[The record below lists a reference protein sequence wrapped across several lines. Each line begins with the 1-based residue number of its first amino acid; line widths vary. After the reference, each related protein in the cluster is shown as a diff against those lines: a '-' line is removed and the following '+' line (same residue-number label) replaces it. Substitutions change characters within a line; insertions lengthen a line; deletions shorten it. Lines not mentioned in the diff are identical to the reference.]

1 MGFSLACFAIVALCS
16 TLVSSQPTS
25 IWDVILPGF
34 QDRFLTPVV
43 SQMTCK
49 LRVYQGTKPLGYLSS
64 TRNSYGEYGTLQDSS
79 SGALSV
85 AFSASRSNS
94 KELSLRVVGAAANM
108 SMFGGIIGFT
118 TSNDNLVTGSHHYA
132 YIGLTPQ
139 TPSRSIPLKGTNSF
153 DQVQNFERK
162 VQSAIWSYDSAKKQL
177 APQWVNTNKA
187 TPKNYL
193 LHVADEKALVFT
205 ADKAEFQKVL
215 KVTFSE
221 VTLNCV

>member
-43 SQMTCK
+43 SQTTCK

-139 TPSRSIPLKGTNSF
+139 TPSGSIPLKGTNSF
-153 DQVQNFERK
+153 DQFK
-162 VQSAIWSYDSAKKQL
+162 
-177 APQWVNTNKA
+177 
-187 TPKNYL
+187 
-193 LHVADEKALVFT
+193 
-205 ADKAEFQKVL
+205 
-215 KVTFSE
+215 
-221 VTLNCV
+221 TLNEKSKVRFGPMIRRRSSLPLSGSIPTRRRQRITFCMWPTRRRWFSLQIKQSSRRCLTLPFLK